1 VSDPTC
7 QELVELVTDYL
18 DGALPSPEHERVER
32 HLDACAGCTTY
43 LEQVRETIRL
53 AGALPEDDRART
65 LRGRLLEQFRS
76 RKHSPA

>member
-18 DGALPSPEHERVER
+18 DGALPSAEFERVER

-43 LEQVRETIRL
+43 LEQFRETIRL

-76 RKHSPA
+76 RKHPPA